1 MLDKRITV
9 FTGNF
14 GSGKT
19 EISLNYALHLK
30 ENHDINKIAVVDLD
44 VINPYFRSREKSD
57 LMESKGI
64 EVIYP
69 KKLKYA
75 DLPIITP
82 DINRLLQNDNYYGVI
97 DVGGDKDG
105 ATVLGSIADNVKKTD
120 YELNLVV
127 NTKRPFTNNVEGIV
141 EMKEM
146 IEEASKISVDNLICN
161 INVGD
166 STSIEDIK
174 EGYKT
179 VENASKQLNLPI
191 KFISIKEDLLGDLEK
206 FEYKQELF
214 PIQRFLKNPWD

>member
-30 ENHDINKIAVVDLD
+30 ENHNINKIAVVDLD

-57 LMESKGI
+57 LMEEMGI

-105 ATVLGSIADNVKKTD
+105 ATVLGSIADSVKKTD

-146 IEEASKISVDNLICN
+146 IEDASKISVDNLVCN
-161 INVGD
+161 INVGE
-166 STSIEDIK
+166 STSIEDVN
-174 EGYKT
+174 EGYTT
-179 VENASKQLNLPI
+179 VKKASQELNLPI

-206 FEYKQELF
+206 SKYDEELF
-214 PIQRFLKNPWD
+214 TIQRFLKNPWD

>member
-30 ENHDINKIAVVDLD
+30 QNHNINNIAVVDLD

-57 LMESKGI
+57 LMEEKGI

-105 ATVLGSIADNVKKTD
+105 ATVLGSIADSVQKTD

-141 EMKEM
+141 EMKDM

-161 INVGD
+161 INIGD

-174 EGYKT
+174 EGYEIVKK
-179 VENASKQLNLPI
+179 ASKQLDLPI

-206 FEYKQELF
+206 FEYKEETF
-214 PIQRFLKNPWD
+214 SIKRFLKNPWD

>member
-166 STSIEDIK
+166 STSTEDIK

>member
-57 LMESKGI
+57 LMEEKGI

-105 ATVLGSIADNVKKTD
+105 ATVLGSIADSVKKTD

-127 NTKRPFTNNVEGIV
+127 NTKRPFTNNVDGII

-161 INVGD
+161 INIGD

-179 VENASKQLNLPI
+179 VKQASKQLNIPI

-206 FEYKQELF
+206 FEYKEELF
-214 PIQRFLKNPWD
+214 AIQRFLKNPWD

>member
-19 EISLNYALHLK
+19 EVSLNYALHLK
-30 ENHDINKIAVVDLD
+30 ENHGINKIAVVDLD

-57 LMESKGI
+57 LMEEMGI

-105 ATVLGSIADNVKKTD
+105 ATVLGSIADSVKKTD

-141 EMKEM
+141 EMRDT
-146 IEEASKISVDNLICN
+146 IEEASKISVDNLVCN
-161 INVGD
+161 INVGE
-166 STSIEDIK
+166 STTIEDIK
-174 EGYKT
+174 EGYTT
-179 VENASKQLNLPI
+179 VKKAAHKLNLPI
-191 KFISIKEDLLGDLEK
+191 KFISIKEDLLEDLEK
-206 FEYKQELF
+206 SKYDEELF
-214 PIQRFLKNPWD
+214 TIKRFLKNPWD

>member
-105 ATVLGSIADNVKKTD
+105 ATVLGSIAENVQKTD

-191 KFISIKEDLLGDLEK
+191 KFISIKEDLLGELEK
-206 FEYKQELF
+206 FEYKEELF

>member
-30 ENHDINKIAVVDLD
+30 EKHNINKIAVVDLD

-57 LMESKGI
+57 LMEEMGI

-105 ATVLGSIADNVKKTD
+105 ATVLGSIADSVKKTD

-127 NTKRPFTNNVEGIV
+127 NTKRPFTNKVEGIV

-146 IEEASKISVDNLICN
+146 IEDASKLSVDNLVCN
-161 INVGD
+161 INVGE
-166 STSIEDIK
+166 STTVEDIK
-174 EGYKT
+174 EGYTT
-179 VENASKQLNLPI
+179 VKKASQELNLPI
-191 KFISIKEDLLGDLEK
+191 KFISIKEDLLEDLKKSKYNE
-206 FEYKQELF
+206 ELF
-214 PIQRFLKNPWD
+214 TIQRFLKNPWD

>member
-30 ENHDINKIAVVDLD
+30 ENHGINKIAVVDLD

-57 LMESKGI
+57 LMEEKGI

-141 EMKEM
+141 DMKKM
-146 IEEASKISVDNLICN
+146 IEQASKISVDNLICN

-174 EGYKT
+174 KGYKT
-179 VENASKQLNLPI
+179 VVKASKQLNLPI
-191 KFISIKEDLLGDLEK
+191 KFISIKEDLLGELEK
-206 FEYKQELF
+206 FEYREEIF
-214 PIQRFLKNPWD
+214 PIQRFLTNPWD